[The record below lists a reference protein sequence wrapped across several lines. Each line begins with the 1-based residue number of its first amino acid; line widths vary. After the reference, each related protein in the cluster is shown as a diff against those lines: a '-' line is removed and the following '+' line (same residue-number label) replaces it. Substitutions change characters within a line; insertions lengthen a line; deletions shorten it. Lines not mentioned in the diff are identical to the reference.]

1 VLNNNKKK
9 KHHSLITL
17 FFVIPTNS
25 LVRTHVFPISLLAL
39 SNIIFFADIVECIIG
54 DEIVDETD
62 AFVDNDQRIK
72 VERGDTFEWARLRL
86 LDTKIVDEMLSASEI
101 SAVTAHLKTN
111 HTKSFKLLTDLQL
124 RRLVSSTPVT
134 TFSTA
139 TQVRKS

>member
-9 KHHSLITL
+9 KHHSRIPF

-25 LVRTHVFPISLLAL
+25 LVRSHVFPISLLAL

>member
-1 VLNNNKKK
+1 VNHYKNEKASFWILEPFLFRYTNQFTCPSFQF
-9 KHHSLITL
+9 HYSTFLIL
-17 FFVIPTNS
+17 FFS
-25 LVRTHVFPISLLAL
+25 
-39 SNIIFFADIVECIIG
+39 ADIVECIIG

-111 HTKSFKLLTDLQL
+111 HAKSFKLLTDLQL

-139 TQVRKS
+139 TQVSKS